1 VIKDAFDDHEALDDV
16 SEAFEAIIRQEEEE
30 GEAGDHFSASGNN
43 SRIWNAQEK
52 LCVRDPGLF
61 VRYFNNRVF
70 TAACRSWLG
79 PDFQVTSQVN
89 SSHPGSSAQ
98 DPHCDYHLGFRTNEQ
113 VTEYP
118 SHVHKMSQ
126 YLTLQ
131 GAIAHVDMPLE
142 TGPTTFL
149 PYSQNFERN
158 YLTWRDPKFVEY
170 YRQRNCQLPLS
181 KGDAVF
187 FNPGLIHAA
196 GDNISPNTDRLA
208 NLVQV
213 SSAFGQP
220 MEVLDRYRMSVAAY
234 PHLLRLTNEL
244 GRGDPSAV
252 LPALECTALGNAFP
266 TNLDRDTPQGSAP
279 PPSMKDK
286 VWEALMMQISE
297 EEFKEW
303 MKEHGWLRESH

>member
-1 VIKDAFDDHEALDDV
+1 MERAG
-16 SEAFEAIIRQEEEE
+16 
-30 GEAGDHFSASGNN
+30 GEAAGSSPFITPPPFTLARAVNLKPPTLTPLPSLPPSPP
-43 SRIWNAQEK
+43 IQK

-61 VRYFNNRVF
+61 VRYFNNSVF

-170 YRQRNCQLPLS
+170 YRQR
-181 KGDAVF
+181 
-187 FNPGLIHAA
+187 
-196 GDNISPNTDRLA
+196 
-208 NLVQV
+208 
-213 SSAFGQP
+213 
-220 MEVLDRYRMSVAAY
+220 
-234 PHLLRLTNEL
+234 
-244 GRGDPSAV
+244 
-252 LPALECTALGNAFP
+252 
-266 TNLDRDTPQGSAP
+266 
-279 PPSMKDK
+279 
-286 VWEALMMQISE
+286 
-297 EEFKEW
+297 
-303 MKEHGWLRESH
+303 